1 MNRIIIGLVIL
12 LAACTA
18 PQQETTQ
25 KSLITACGTYAVSL
39 STLADF
45 RAAGKLSQGV
55 QDSVD
60 KVVQVVSPICSDT
73 SRVLPRD
80 LDQDIAVVTVEAKQL
95 ATIIAGVPK

>member
-1 MNRIIIGLVIL
+1 MKRLLVLGIVA

-25 KSLITACGTYAVSL
+25 KSLITSCGAYALSL

-45 RAAGKLSQGV
+45 RKAGKLSLVV

-60 KVVQVVSPICSDT
+60 KVISVVSPICSDPA
-73 SRVLPRD
+73 RVLPKD
-80 LDQDIAVVTVEAKQL
+80 LSQDIAVVQGSAQQL
-95 ATIIAGVPK
+95 STIITGVPK